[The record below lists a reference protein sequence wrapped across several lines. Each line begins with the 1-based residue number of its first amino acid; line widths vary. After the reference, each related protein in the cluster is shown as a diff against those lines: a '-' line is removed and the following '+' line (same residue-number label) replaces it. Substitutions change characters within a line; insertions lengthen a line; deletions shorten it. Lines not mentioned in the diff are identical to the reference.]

1 MWDPTL
7 KELSD
12 TSKADI
18 SEKKIFNAGTWGLR
32 KKTYFV
38 GALGVLVGEDPET
51 SENVADDRELS

>member
-18 SEKKIFNAGTWGLR
+18 SAKKIFSAGTWGLR
-32 KKTYFV
+32 KKTIFV
-38 GALGVLVGEDPET
+38 GAFVVCSRRGPKT
-51 SENVADDRELS
+51 SENVDDDRELS